1 MPVDA
6 TSSAN
11 SAANVAAYST
21 TNTRKPKQTLGS
33 DDFMKLLAVQF
44 QSQDPMKPMED
55 TAFIAQMAQFSSLE
69 QSNSMVKEMGLLRSD
84 QQNLAA
90 NSMLGR
96 TVTRRRQ
103 GRQSRHRPGLGHPEH
118 RRRPGPRDRRQHLL
132 PFHRH
137 PRRKYRPGSAA
148 PGRLTNV
155 RLSTLDSQL
164 STSQTTMSLIGTLTS
179 GVSALRTFSKG
190 LEVIGNN
197 IANINT
203 TGYKSSQA
211 TFADSFSNTLR
222 ASAPSSGATSS
233 QSAVQV
239 GTGVQLASIQTNF
252 NQGSLN
258 STGNV
263 TDLGISGKGFFI
275 VQNATSGMQYATRDG
290 QFRPDDNGYLI
301 TTGGLRLQGMMGTT
315 VGDMQIGASVPTGA
329 ELQSV
334 SFDTAGNMIESYS
347 DGTSATTGRVQLQNF
362 NDPSA
367 LMREG
372 SNLYSGLTSA
382 GPIGGGI
389 LAGSND
395 PGASGL
401 GLIQSGTLESS
412 NVDLTDQFSQLITT
426 QRSFQA
432 GSRLITVSDSI
443 LEDIVNLKRS

>member
-1 MPVDA
+1 
-6 TSSAN
+6 
-11 SAANVAAYST
+11 
-21 TNTRKPKQTLGS
+21 
-33 DDFMKLLAVQF
+33 
-44 QSQDPMKPMED
+44 
-55 TAFIAQMAQFSSLE
+55 
-69 QSNSMVKEMGLLRSD
+69 
-84 QQNLAA
+84 
-90 NSMLGR
+90 
-96 TVTRRRQ
+96 
-103 GRQSRHRPGLGHPEH
+103 
-118 RRRPGPRDRRQHLL
+118 
-132 PFHRH
+132 
-137 PRRKYRPGSAA
+137 
-148 PGRLTNV
+148 
-155 RLSTLDSQL
+155 
-164 STSQTTMSLIGTLTS
+164 MSLIGTLTS

-203 TGYKSSQA
+203 TGYKSSNA

-222 ASAPSSGATSS
+222 ASAPSAGTTSS
-233 QSAVQV
+233 QSAIQV
-239 GTGVQLASIQTNF
+239 GTGVQLSSIQTNYT
-252 NQGSLN
+252 QGSLN
-258 STGNV
+258 ATGNV

-275 VQNATSGMQYATRDG
+275 VENATSGMQYATRDG
-290 QFRPDDNGYLI
+290 QFRPDDNGFLI
-301 TTGGLRLQGMMGTT
+301 TTGGLRLQGMMGTAI
-315 VGDMQIGASVPTGA
+315 GDMQIGASVPTGA

-347 DGTSATTGRVQLQNF
+347 DGTSATTGRIQLQSF

-367 LMREG
+367 LMRDG
-372 SNLYSGLTSA
+372 ANLYTGIAVA

-395 PGASGL
+395 PGSAGL

>member
-1 MPVDA
+1 
-6 TSSAN
+6 
-11 SAANVAAYST
+11 
-21 TNTRKPKQTLGS
+21 
-33 DDFMKLLAVQF
+33 
-44 QSQDPMKPMED
+44 
-55 TAFIAQMAQFSSLE
+55 MA
-69 QSNSMVKEMGLLRSD
+69 
-84 QQNLAA
+84 
-90 NSMLGR
+90 
-96 TVTRRRQ
+96 
-103 GRQSRHRPGLGHPEH
+103 
-118 RRRPGPRDRRQHLL
+118 
-132 PFHRH
+132 
-137 PRRKYRPGSAA
+137 
-148 PGRLTNV
+148 
-155 RLSTLDSQL
+155 
-164 STSQTTMSLIGTLTS
+164 LIGTLTS

-203 TGYKSSQA
+203 TGYKSSNA

-222 ASAPSSGATSS
+222 ASAPSAGTTSS
-233 QSAVQV
+233 QSAIQV
-239 GTGVQLASIQTNF
+239 GTGVQLSSITTNYS
-252 NQGSLN
+252 QGSLN

-275 VQNATSGMQYATRDG
+275 VENATSGMQYATRDG
-290 QFRPDDNGYLI
+290 QFRPDDNGFLI
-301 TTGGLRLQGMMGTT
+301 TTGGLRLQGMMGTAI
-315 VGDMQIGASVPTGA
+315 GDMQIGASVPTGA

-347 DGTSATTGRVQLQNF
+347 DGTSATTGRVQLQSF

-367 LMREG
+367 LMRDG
-372 SNLYSGLTSA
+372 ANLYTGIAVA

-395 PGASGL
+395 PGSAGL

-432 GSRLITVSDSI
+432 GSRLITVSDSV